1 MKSFYDIELGMLVN
15 TNKGEARIIG
25 VSENFRGEVE
35 LDVQVIE
42 GKEEFFIMQSEITYI
57 D

>member
-25 VSENFRGEVE
+25 FSENFNGQVE